1 MRDVPFQTGGPL
13 PYDSPVYVDRKAD
26 QVALRHLHQMHYL
39 QLTEPRQQGKT
50 SLIYRLRSKLSDGG
64 YVFVYVDAE
73 GLEPGNYPDWYAA
86 LTRRLITQLECS
98 PELRS
103 CFSEDCPLHSLAWR
117 ECLAHVARAG
127 QRKSKRIVI
136 ALDEI
141 GSVPAEWAES
151 FFRVLREAYVVRE
164 VEPYFKHITFIL
176 AGAFDPRDLIADS
189 KISPFNVAQRVHL
202 EDFTSD
208 ELGQLVAH
216 LELPTPRVLRVADR
230 LAYWTDGQPYLAQK
244 VCSYLAESEDAVDA
258 GAVDD
263 AVGHFFR
270 EDTNHLPRIATDL
283 KADDELLDYAR
294 SVIAGKVR
302 FSPAV
307 NPAHFQLAHVI
318 GVIKPDE
325 HGFCRIRNRMYEQ
338 ALAEIGAL
346 PDTNPDEE
354 IQLQPQDEFQ
364 YDAFISYS
372 HHDSVWVRD
381 TLLPHL
387 EGEGLRI
394 CIDFRDFELGAPSLV
409 NMENAVDRS
418 RKTLL
423 VLTPNWVASE
433 WTEFEALL
441 IQTRDPAGRGRRILP
456 LMVQRCELPAR
467 LAVFTYLD
475 LTDPAEFDF
484 QMRRLAAAIR
494 SAPQPP
500 VQTTVVRVQEPVPH
514 ARSMVGDFNH
524 KRGLAALG
532 ESLAQTDVETR
543 LSFTVLESR
552 MLENLQDERDYG
564 INETIRSERARITR
578 ELNRL
583 ALTHLEHSFNDL
595 CRAKEETHAAFRPK
609 PESTQ
614 PLPASQPVSSE
625 IPDLRLLAA
634 GSSGEQLASRLEFS
648 IPPHDPAKK
657 LAHGVEFRLYLDNPR
672 PTMARYV
679 EIDMRVTSD
688 TDSFWMYGYKNEPFL
703 IEESPRPWKITLSD
717 AYIRCCF
724 KGGADFVCHSE
735 VQQDLGLVK
744 MLIPYGQ
751 PNTTV
756 TFGYCILAEGC
767 KSEGGF
773 VIALKPER

>member
-13 PYDSPVYVDRKAD
+13 PCDSPLYVDRRAD

-50 SLIYRLRSKLSDGG
+50 SLIYRLRSKLSDSA

-86 LTRRLITQLECS
+86 LTRRLITQLEFS

-103 CFSEDCPLHSLAWR
+103 CFSEDCPLHSFEWR
-117 ECLAHVARAG
+117 DCLAHMARAG

-202 EDFTSD
+202 EDFTPD

-216 LELPTPRVLRVADR
+216 LELPISQASEVFER

-244 VCSYLAESEDAVDA
+244 ICSYLAESKDTVGASAVDT
-258 GAVDD
+258 AVER
-263 AVGHFFR
+263 FFR

-283 KADDELLDYAR
+283 KADDELQNYAR
-294 SVIAGKVR
+294 SVIAGEVK

-318 GVIKPDE
+318 GVIKPDD
-325 HGFCRIRNRMYEQ
+325 HGRCRIRNRIYEQ
-338 ALAEIGAL
+338 ALAEIGA
-346 PDTNPDEE
+346 PPATNPDEE
-354 IQLQPQDEFQ
+354 IQPQPQDEFQ
-364 YDAFISYS
+364 YNAFISYS
-372 HHDSVWVRD
+372 HHDNAWVRNV
-381 TLLPHL
+381 LLPHL
-387 EGEGLRI
+387 EDEGLRV
-394 CIDFRDFELGAPSLV
+394 CIDYRNFELGAPSLV
-409 NMENAVDRS
+409 NMENAVERS

-456 LMVQRCELPAR
+456 LMVQPCELPSR
-467 LAVFTYLD
+467 LQVFTYLD
-475 LTDPAEFDF
+475 LTDPAQFDF
-484 QMRRLAAAIR
+484 QMRRLVAAIR

-500 VQTTVVRVQEPVPH
+500 AP
-514 ARSMVGDFNH
+514 ARAALAPKPAPPARPSAGGFSH
-524 KRGLAALG
+524 ERGLAALG
-532 ESLAQTDVETR
+532 DLLAHADVQIR
-543 LSFTVLESR
+543 LDFAVLQSR
-552 MLENLQDERDYG
+552 LLDNLQHERLYG
-564 INETIRSERARITR
+564 TSEAIRSERARIVH

-583 ALTHLEHSFNDL
+583 ALTHLNRSFNDL
-595 CRAKEETHAAFRPK
+595 C
-609 PESTQ
+609 
-614 PLPASQPVSSE
+614 
-625 IPDLRLLAA
+625 
-634 GSSGEQLASRLEFS
+634 
-648 IPPHDPAKK
+648 
-657 LAHGVEFRLYLDNPR
+657 
-672 PTMARYV
+672 
-679 EIDMRVTSD
+679 
-688 TDSFWMYGYKNEPFL
+688 
-703 IEESPRPWKITLSD
+703 
-717 AYIRCCF
+717 
-724 KGGADFVCHSE
+724 GA
-735 VQQDLGLVK
+735 
-744 MLIPYGQ
+744 
-751 PNTTV
+751 
-756 TFGYCILAEGC
+756 
-767 KSEGGF
+767 
-773 VIALKPER
+773 